1 MAGDVDFLFVGRGA
15 SAALTVRALEGAGLL
30 AGRRVLF
37 VDPDPKSRN
46 DKTFCFWAED
56 TEPEVTDLVD
66 LIGHSWEK
74 ARGGREPLVSIA
86 PMRYH
91 QINSLDLYEDLSRR
105 MAANGW
111 ELRAE
116 AVESVGA
123 DEQGAYAVCGSEKVR
138 ARWVLDSRPPHRD
151 TAPGNAASGDAVSG
165 DLVQPDLAQSFY
177 GWVVETDFPWQR
189 DAGVTLMDLEVPQDG
204 ATQFVYML
212 PYAENR
218 VLVELTRFGTAILEA
233 ELAEQRLRDYLGAAQ
248 PDQATYR
255 IVHREQGIIP
265 MAEHRNERRGA
276 QSERRSAL
284 SERHPLHGVVP
295 IGTRNNALKPSTGY
309 AFKTMHQQARE
320 LAQFLGNSASDDRAS
335 ESRGPTAM
343 TWQPQPSHP
352 RFAFLDGLLLHI
364 LRRRPH
370 QGKAIFEQL
379 FAGTPLPSILRFMDE
394 KSTWQDDLRMLMHLP
409 WKPFL
414 VALWERHVGWPLR
427 LLLLALLLMGLQA
440 LPSVYSVVANLGL
453 VLGMVLL
460 GLPHGAVDHLLQSGR
475 LQRLPTSAMI
485 LAYIGL
491 GLLMLWFWFL
501 WPWWSL
507 LFFVGYSAWHFGQAD
522 GRSWGMNRFLSLA
535 WGLSVLAYI
544 TGTHHQE
551 TRNIVQ
557 AMTQRETTWSLSPWW
572 IVLWAMFGGYRR
584 QSALVWTSLGLLA
597 SSTLPLM
604 HAFGLYFIGQHSRT
618 GWRDL
623 RRRLQLSS
631 TSLWKAALPFHAGA
645 WILLGLFYAFK
656 DRLPALDFGPEGS
669 FFVFLACLSFPH
681 VVTMHRFYRQHFH
694 NEDALQRR
702 QP

>member
-1 MAGDVDFLFVGRGA
+1 MAGVVDYLFVGRGA
-15 SAALTVRALEGAGLL
+15 SAALTARALEGAGLL

-56 TEPEVTDLVD
+56 TEPVVADLVD

-123 DEQGAYAVCGSEKVR
+123 DDQGAYAVCGSEKVR
-138 ARWVLDSRPPHRD
+138 ARWVLDSRPPQRD
-151 TAPGNAASGDAVSG
+151 LA
-165 DLVQPDLAQSFY
+165 QPDLAQSFY
-177 GWVVETDFPWQR
+177 GWVVETDFPWQS
-189 DAGVTLMDLEVPQDG
+189 DAGVTLMDLEVRQDG

-233 ELAEQRLRDYLGAAQ
+233 ELAEQRLRDYLKAAL
-248 PDQATYR
+248 PDQAAYR

-265 MAEHRNERRGA
+265 MSEHR
-276 QSERRSAL
+276 SERRSAL

-309 AFKTMHQQARE
+309 AFKTMHQQARD
-320 LAQFLGNSASDDRAS
+320 LASHLAAQAADNPIQADN
-335 ESRGPTAM
+335 PTQADNL
-343 TWQPQPSHP
+343 TQAAKPWIPP
-352 RFAFLDGLLLHI
+352 RQNPRYAFLDGLLLYI

-379 FAGTPLPSILRFMDE
+379 FAGTRLPSVLRFMDE

-414 VALWERHVGWPLR
+414 VALWERYVGWPLR

-440 LPSVYSVVANLGL
+440 LPSVYTVVANLGL
-453 VLGMVLL
+453 LLGMVML

-475 LQRLPTSAMI
+475 FQRLPTPTMV
-485 LAYIGL
+485 LVYIGL

-522 GRSWGMNRFLSLA
+522 GRSWGMNRYLSLA

-544 TGTHHQE
+544 TGTHPEE

-557 AMTQRETTWSLSPWW
+557 AMTKRDPTWSLTVGFMA
-572 IVLWAMFGGYRR
+572 IWAVVGVYRR
-584 QSALVWTSLGLLA
+584 QSALVWTSLWLMIA
-597 SSTLPLM
+597 SQLPLM

-623 RRRLQLSS
+623 RRGLQLSS
-631 TSLWKAALPFHAGA
+631 PTLWRAALPFHTGA
-645 WILLGLFYAFK
+645 WLLLGMFYTFK
-656 DRLPALDFGPEGS
+656 DWLPPLDFGPEGS

-681 VVTMHRFYRQHFH
+681 VVTMHRFYIAQHPNRQRSESGESNQHG
-694 NEDALQRR
+694 ERR
-702 QP
+702 GGL